1 MKIVDG
7 KWKDEYNNSIDD
19 FNITELLEIG
29 QKVKAVYGKQ
39 ITYDRINVI
48 SSISSLNKK
57 EESSLAYLLSD
68 NRDISKL
75 IGY

>member
-1 MKIVDG
+1 MKIING
-7 KWKDEYNNSIDD
+7 KWKDNNNNSIDD

-29 QKVKAVYGKQ
+29 QKVEAVYGKQ
-39 ITYDRINVI
+39 ITYDRIDVI

-57 EESSLAYLLSD
+57 EESSLAYLLKD
-68 NRDISKL
+68 DRNISKL

>member
-7 KWKDEYNNSIDD
+7 KWKDNNNNSIDD

-29 QKVKAVYGKQ
+29 QKVEAVYGKQ
-39 ITYDRINVI
+39 ITYDRIDVI

-57 EESSLAYLLSD
+57 EESSLAYLLND
-68 NRDISKL
+68 DRNISKL
-75 IGY
+75 VGY